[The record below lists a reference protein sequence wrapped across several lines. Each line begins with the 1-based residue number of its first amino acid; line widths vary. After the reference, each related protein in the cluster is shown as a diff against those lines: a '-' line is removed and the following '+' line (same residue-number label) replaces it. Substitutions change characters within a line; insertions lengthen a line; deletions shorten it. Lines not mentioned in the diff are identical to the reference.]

1 MSGTT
6 EPAPIGVYFDTN
18 VYIEFQEKRPASQSI
33 LGLFTLA
40 AERGFRIV
48 TSELSLAEALE
59 HPIRIALETGD
70 HTLRDV
76 YENLIHDRGR
86 LQAVMPLSR
95 DVLIR
100 AALVR
105 VQLKRLAGREIKL
118 PDAIHVASALKAHAT
133 HFVTGD
139 ERLRKAVQS
148 IVDRTGVHDD
158 EPRSTLTTVVSLGPA
173 ALSALA
179 DELRH
184 HP

>member
-118 PDAIHVASALKAHAT
+118 PDAIHVASALKARAT

-158 EPRSTLTTVVSLGPA
+158 EPRSTLTAVASLDPA